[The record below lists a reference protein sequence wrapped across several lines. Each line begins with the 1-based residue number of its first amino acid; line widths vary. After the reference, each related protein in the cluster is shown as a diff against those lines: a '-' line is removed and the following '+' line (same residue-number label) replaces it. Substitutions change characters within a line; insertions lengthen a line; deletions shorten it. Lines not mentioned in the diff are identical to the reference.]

1 MNKKVILISI
11 DGLRPDAVETCGH
24 PFVNTLRENGCYSPD
39 ASSVM
44 PPVTLPAHTS
54 IFYSVPPIRHGII
67 TNDYMPPVRPIR
79 GLAEQLERADKTCAA
94 FYGWEP
100 MRHVWTSGNM
110 KYSLFVNEYEEDNS
124 DLLLTQEALSLI
136 ERKEPDFVY
145 LYLVETDDKGGHDH
159 GWMTSEYMH
168 RVNNAFSCV
177 QQVYEAVHDR
187 YTIVITADHGGH
199 DRGHG
204 ENIPEDM
211 TIPMFFVGKEFPNG
225 VQLHGLTL
233 LDLAPTIADLMKI
246 SKSREWEGT
255 SVLEKLA

>member
-1 MNKKVILISI
+1 MDKKVILISI

-39 ASSVM
+39 ASSVV

-177 QQVYEAVHDR
+177 
-187 YTIVITADHGGH
+187 GGS
-199 DRGHG
+199 
-204 ENIPEDM
+204 I
-211 TIPMFFVGKEFPNG
+211 
-225 VQLHGLTL
+225 
-233 LDLAPTIADLMKI
+233 
-246 SKSREWEGT
+246 
-255 SVLEKLA
+255 

>member
-1 MNKKVILISI
+1 MDKKVILISI

-24 PFVNTLRENGCYSPD
+24 PFVNTLKENGCYSPD
-39 ASSVM
+39 ASSVV

-136 ERKEPDFVY
+136 ERKEPDCISISGGNGRQRRSRPR
-145 LYLVETDDKGGHDH
+145 LDDIGIYAPGKQCIFLRPAGL
-159 GWMTSEYMH
+159 
-168 RVNNAFSCV
+168 RSC
-177 QQVYEAVHDR
+177 
-187 YTIVITADHGGH
+187 
-199 DRGHG
+199 
-204 ENIPEDM
+204 P
-211 TIPMFFVGKEFPNG
+211 
-225 VQLHGLTL
+225 
-233 LDLAPTIADLMKI
+233 
-246 SKSREWEGT
+246 
-255 SVLEKLA
+255 

>member
-1 MNKKVILISI
+1 MDKKVILISI

-24 PFVNTLRENGCYSPD
+24 SFVNTLKENGCYSLD
-39 ASSVM
+39 ASSVV

-110 KYSLFVNEYEEDNS
+110 KYSFFVNEYEEDNS

-136 ERKEPDFVY
+136 ARKEPDFVY
-145 LYLVETDDKGGHDH
+145 LYLVETDDK
-159 GWMTSEYMH
+159 
-168 RVNNAFSCV
+168 
-177 QQVYEAVHDR
+177 
-187 YTIVITADHGGH
+187 GGH

-211 TIPMFFVGKEFPNG
+211 TIPMFFVGKEFPKG

-233 LDLAPTIADLMKI
+233 LDLAPTITDLMKI

>member
-1 MNKKVILISI
+1 MDKKVILISI

-39 ASSVM
+39 ASSVV

-79 GLAEQLERADKTCAA
+79 GLAEQLERVDKTCAA

-110 KYSLFVNEYEEDNS
+110 KYSLFVNEYEEENS

-159 GWMTSEYMH
+159 G
-168 RVNNAFSCV
+168 
-177 QQVYEAVHDR
+177 
-187 YTIVITADHGGH
+187 
-199 DRGHG
+199 
-204 ENIPEDM
+204 
-211 TIPMFFVGKEFPNG
+211 
-225 VQLHGLTL
+225 
-233 LDLAPTIADLMKI
+233 
-246 SKSREWEGT
+246 
-255 SVLEKLA
+255 

>member
-1 MNKKVILISI
+1 MDKKVILISI

-24 PFVNTLRENGCYSPD
+24 SFVNTLKENGCYSLD
-39 ASSVM
+39 ASSVV

-110 KYSLFVNEYEEDNS
+110 KYSFFVNEYEEDNS
-124 DLLLTQEALSLI
+124 DLLLTQEVLSLI
-136 ERKEPDFVY
+136 ARKEPDFVY
-145 LYLVETDDKGGHDH
+145 LYLVETDDKGGH
-159 GWMTSEYMH
+159 
-168 RVNNAFSCV
+168 
-177 QQVYEAVHDR
+177 
-187 YTIVITADHGGH
+187 DHGGH

-211 TIPMFFVGKEFPNG
+211 TIPMFFVGKEFPKG

>member
-1 MNKKVILISI
+1 MDKKVILISI

-24 PFVNTLRENGCYSPD
+24 SFVNTLKENGCYSLD
-39 ASSVM
+39 ASSVV

-110 KYSLFVNEYEEDNS
+110 KYSFFVNEYEEDNS

-136 ERKEPDFVY
+136 ARKEPDFVY

-159 GWMTSEYMH
+159 GWMTPEYCT
-168 RVNNAFSCV
+168 R
-177 QQVYEAVHDR
+177 
-187 YTIVITADHGGH
+187 
-199 DRGHG
+199 
-204 ENIPEDM
+204 
-211 TIPMFFVGKEFPNG
+211 
-225 VQLHGLTL
+225 
-233 LDLAPTIADLMKI
+233 
-246 SKSREWEGT
+246 
-255 SVLEKLA
+255 

>member
-1 MNKKVILISI
+1 MDKKVILISI

-39 ASSVM
+39 ASSVV

-187 YTIVITADHGGH
+187 YSCMDLPCLTSPRRLQILWGF
-199 DRGHG
+199 RRC
-204 ENIPEDM
+204 ES
-211 TIPMFFVGKEFPNG
+211 GKERRYWKNWVDIYPEN
-225 VQLHGLTL
+225 L
-233 LDLAPTIADLMKI
+233 LMC
-246 SKSREWEGT
+246 SKEVIE
-255 SVLEKLA
+255 V

>member
-1 MNKKVILISI
+1 MDKKVILISI

-39 ASSVM
+39 ASSVV

-54 IFYSVPPIRHGII
+54 IFYSVPPTRHGII

-124 DLLLTQEALSLI
+124 DLLLTQEAHQLAPHGAGALFESLRFGI
-136 ERKEPDFVY
+136 VARFGLRRAALGKQRKY
-145 LYLVETDDKGGHDH
+145 RKH
-159 GWMTSEYMH
+159 G
-168 RVNNAFSCV
+168 
-177 QQVYEAVHDR
+177 VYEQRRREQRAYHR
-187 YTIVITADHGGH
+187 AY
-199 DRGHG
+199 
-204 ENIPEDM
+204 
-211 TIPMFFVGKEFPNG
+211 EFRSCQYQYSQHN
-225 VQLHGLTL
+225 
-233 LDLAPTIADLMKI
+233 
-246 SKSREWEGT
+246 
-255 SVLEKLA
+255 

>member
-39 ASSVM
+39 ASSVV

-199 DRGHG
+199 NRGHG

-211 TIPMFFVGKEFPNG
+211 TIPMFFVGKEFPKG
-225 VQLHGLTL
+225 VQLHELTL
-233 LDLAPTIADLMKI
+233 LDLAPTIADLMGIPKV
-246 SKSREWEGT
+246 REWEGT
-255 SVLEKLA
+255 SVLETLD

>member
-1 MNKKVILISI
+1 MDKKVILISI

-24 PFVNTLRENGCYSPD
+24 SFVNTLKENGCYSLD
-39 ASSVM
+39 ASSVV

-110 KYSLFVNEYEEDNS
+110 KYSFFVNEYEEDNS

-136 ERKEPDFVY
+136 ARKEPDFVY
-145 LYLVETDDKGGHDH
+145 LYLVETDDK
-159 GWMTSEYMH
+159 
-168 RVNNAFSCV
+168 
-177 QQVYEAVHDR
+177 
-187 YTIVITADHGGH
+187 GGH

-211 TIPMFFVGKEFPNG
+211 TIPMFFVGKEFPKG

-233 LDLAPTIADLMKI
+233 LDLAPTIADLMEI